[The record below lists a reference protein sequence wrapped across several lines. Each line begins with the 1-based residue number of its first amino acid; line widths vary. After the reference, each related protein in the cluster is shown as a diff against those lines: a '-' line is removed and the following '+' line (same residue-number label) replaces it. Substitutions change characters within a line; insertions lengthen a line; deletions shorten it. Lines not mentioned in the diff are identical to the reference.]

1 MDRRRR
7 KPATI
12 NHKMNTKV
20 NKPTGAAKSR
30 KHASQTGNMSD
41 EKIAQIM
48 AMTVKE
54 LNPDRKI
61 KFASDVLRK
70 HIAPMLLGNA
80 RDAIITGKGIADFM
94 ATNNVRI
101 FGFGQWMRMTT
112 SPFWAMLPLPDYSK
126 EASVKTFTPEEMA
139 GLVIGE
145 MEDSDFNPEMTEE
158 CHDHLKAFFFDEGEE
173 CRTLANA
180 KFVARRILC
189 ESRING
195 SDCVFDSEDFSES
208 QGSYGPS
215 EEAWDKYIEP
225 QTASL

>member
-1 MDRRRR
+1 MLS
-7 KPATI
+7 TI
-12 NHKMNTKV
+12 KTKT
-20 NKPTGAAKSR
+20 NGAAKSR
-30 KHASQTGNMSD
+30 KHASQADNNLSD
-41 EKIAQIM
+41 QKIAE
-48 AMTVKE
+48 AMTMTIRE
-54 LNPDRKI
+54 LNPEVTVETD
-61 KFASDVLRK
+61 FLRDSV
-70 HIAPMLLGNA
+70 APMQLGNID
-80 RDAIITGKGIADFM
+80 DAKKTAKGIAEYCAKNKVKKFGLGDLM
-94 ATNNVRI
+94 NLSWAPKESKSEATVLGAH
-101 FGFGQWMRMTT
+101 F
-112 SPFWAMLPLPDYSK
+112 SK
-126 EASVKTFTPEEMA
+126 DKSVVPTFEPEDMA

-145 MEDSDFNPEMTEE
+145 MENSDFNPEMTEE

-225 QTASL
+225 QAASL